1 MMAKLRGA
9 LRSWTV
15 WFNSLAA
22 LAWAFLPDLLDWM
35 PSVAPYV
42 DEGIYKKAMLV
53 LLVGNLALR
62 FKTRH
67 GLGDKP

>member
-1 MMAKLRGA
+1 
-9 LRSWTV
+9 
-15 WFNSLAA
+15 
-22 LAWAFLPDLLDWM
+22 M